1 MLAWTRGDFPLL
13 DFIIMLDWG
22 LVVVV
27 QGKGRLGRRTARAVL
42 AAFVAALVLKFFVFD
57 FMLVEGESMEPGL
70 VSGQMVMVNRLAYGV
85 RSPFPVKSGRRYLVR
100 WKAPSENDVVVFWTP
115 LGELAVKRIY
125 SLLPG
130 ERFIALG
137 DNSLQSYDSRAY
149 GPVLFDNI
157 IGKVLKSDE

>member
-1 MLAWTRGDFPLL
+1 MF
-13 DFIIMLDWG
+13 MLDGG
-22 LVVVV
+22 LVVDLQV
-27 QGKGRLGRRTARAVL
+27 KSRLGRKTAKAVL
-42 AAFVAALVLKFFVFD
+42 TAFVAALFLKFFVFD
-57 FMLVEGESMEPGL
+57 FMLVEGESMEPML
-70 VSGQMVMVNRLAYGV
+70 ASGQVVMVNRLAYGV

-157 IGKVLKSDE
+157 IGKVLKK